1 MSQSS
6 MGGKGSKLSS
16 FSSGITGA
24 ELDKNSR
31 EIRELSNALFQFMY
45 SNSNEKDILD
55 IANNPEKYVIA
66 VSDLITTQFS
76 VLGYKTRSGQM
87 GEIYFRKF
95 DELEPPLPSERN
107 IDVADAKDQRYLTE
121 IRDQGQSRQYRK
133 ELEIKKVTRK
143 RRQKGYARHKENS
156 EIIAFYFVR
165 LFQILG
171 ALLLVVK
178 DINIPEYD
186 ETTGD
191 ILSSKKDRHDTSYRE
206 YAKQAYPEHYT
217 LTSFKAPNLPIN
229 RARLEVLEAAER
241 ERERSKANMGSQTE
255 NDSQRG
261 GGNFRTDKPLGPFEF
276 LRYYI
281 RIPTSSDKELYK
293 QNKVITQLKE
303 DETFLFDK
311 AKLLV
316 FRFTPPQ
323 TPSGI
328 DATPANGGVQEL
340 GIPATDSTNEQYEVK
355 FIKIQIKSIM
365 FETEQ
370 DSAATKLQEYS
381 TPSSRKTGRKE
392 EIYPSRIKLYFPEI
406 TGGNNA
412 FTLQRAQFNST
423 SSMSSGL
430 EYIVSSTEPD
440 NLLEVLKSDGL
451 NPKGNFAEIL
461 EKIAQIY
468 LRKKYSNISF
478 LKFKL
483 KYSEDDVDDDT
494 TAPEGYLKKL
504 PSLKNKSLQD
514 VVNVLNSSSLSY
526 QPHCVSRALQLLDP
540 ASINNFTT
548 GTAISNIC
556 KYSIGKKKELT
567 KLSEHIGIRSLGQ
580 LYGKI
585 NPADYEKSMDVL
597 KAFVQ
602 KDSQGDPMSISGVSN
617 TPGESESLLNAITR
631 LTKAFNI
638 TYNKD
643 THKGF
648 TDISLDRSKECGTK
662 RDEILIQRGNAIFN
676 EMQAISKKLLEK
688 HFNHIVEIS
697 TFLKKI
703 FNISRGP
710 DGSPRVEGPKMELL
724 LAGFGTLDTLTNQAR
739 ELLLNY
745 YSGCEELY
753 QTGVKAWETEEIKKR
768 GAAPG
773 AAASGAAASGAAAS
787 GVAASGAAASGA
799 AAPITGGRRLI

>member
-1 MSQSS
+1 
-6 MGGKGSKLSS
+6 MGGKGSKLPG
-16 FSSGITGA
+16 FSSGITGE

-31 EIRELSNALFQFMY
+31 EIRELSDALFQFMY

-66 VSDLITTQFS
+66 VSDLITTQFA

-95 DELEPPLPSERN
+95 NELEPPLPSERD
-107 IDVADAKDQRYLTE
+107 IEVADAKNQKYLTE
-121 IRDQGQSRQYRK
+121 MRNAGESRRYKK
-133 ELEIKKVTRK
+133 EIEERSRTRR

-186 ETTGD
+186 ETTGE
-191 ILSSKKDRHDTSYRE
+191 ILSSRRDKYDTSYRD

-217 LTSFKAPNLPIN
+217 LSSFKGTNIPIN
-229 RARLEVLEAAER
+229 RARLEMLEARER
-241 ERERSKANMGSQTE
+241 ERERLAAAPSE
-255 NDSQRG
+255 NPQDG

-281 RIPTSSDKELYK
+281 RIPNSTDTELYAK
-293 QNKVITQLKE
+293 NRVNTRLEPEK
-303 DETFLFDK
+303 TFLFDK

-323 TPSGI
+323 NPSGI
-328 DATPANGGVQEL
+328 DASPGNGGVQEL
-340 GIPATDSTNEQYEVK
+340 GIPGTDSTNEQYEVK
-355 FIKIQIKSIM
+355 FIKIQVKSIM

-370 DSAATKLQEYS
+370 DSAASKLQEYS

-406 TGGNNA
+406 TGGNNTL
-412 FTLQRAQFNST
+412 TLQRAQFNTS
-423 SSMSSGL
+423 SSMSNGL

-451 NPKGNFAEIL
+451 NPKSNFAELL
-461 EKIAQIY
+461 EKITQIY
-468 LRKKYSNISF
+468 LRKKYSNITF
-478 LKFKL
+478 LKFKINE
-483 KYSEDDVDDDT
+483 SSNEEDDKR
-494 TAPEGYLKKL
+494 APEGFIHKL
-504 PSLKNKSLQD
+504 PSVKNKSIND
-514 VVNVLNSSSLSY
+514 VLTVLNSSSQVY
-526 QPHCVSRALQLLDP
+526 QPHCISRALQLLDP

-567 KLSEHIGIRSLGQ
+567 KLSEHTGIRSLGQ

-602 KDSQGDPMSISGVSN
+602 KDSQGDPMSVGEVSN

-638 TYNKD
+638 TYNKE
-643 THKGF
+643 THKSF
-648 TDISLDRSKECGTK
+648 TDIALDRSKECGTK
-662 RDEILIQRGNAIFN
+662 RDAIKLQRGNAVFN
-676 EMQAISKKLLEK
+676 QMKGYSQKLLET
-688 HFNHIVEIS
+688 HFNKIVEIS

-703 FNISRGP
+703 FNISRNP
-710 DGSPRVEGPKMELL
+710 DGSPKVEGPKMELL

-745 YSGCEELY
+745 YSGCEEIY
-753 QTGVKAWETEEIKKR
+753 QSGVKVWEAEEIKKR
-768 GAAPG
+768 GVAAAAAGPG
-773 AAASGAAASGAAAS
+773 AAGAENNPGNPNYSRVNSSAGNP
-787 GVAASGAAASGA
+787 GPPQG
-799 AAPITGGRRLI
+799 GGRRLI